1 MSTSLN
7 STTNQQRDSDICVT
21 GTPSLSGTRTVAL
34 SQSDKSSLK
43 ITVTFG
49 GDSNR
54 KSPCEVSESEK
65 EIKSP
70 RDKAVT
76 KDTEETEKEN
86 GIQEHA
92 SEIEKQIASPRSK
105 SSCEDHVDAATAAS
119 SEQENEQSA
128 PQLEQILEKS
138 NLSNE
143 DRGNVA
149 HKLNNSHQQ
158 ADGSVSNH
166 KTSNNESTNAGKM
179 ITVTKPTTQS
189 KRYSSSVSDMEINRG
204 SMTESPSA
212 NIFGNRVN
220 SLSMTPLSE
229 LEQESEAK
237 AAQGIDNDKG
247 KNNSLLVSDI
257 STRSIG
263 NESEISECCS
273 SRGIISTETSV
284 IESGAEDRISSA
296 NTSHNKSSLRDSKHN
311 ISATNANNN
320 TSQCHTPKEE
330 GKTVAKALP
339 QQVQRILDEHDQNLS
354 FNQSL
359 SELDELADVEATSTP
374 AAGKS
379 KTIKVVNTLRLV
391 VVIVHSYLY
400 WGF

>member
-21 GTPSLSGTRTVAL
+21 GNLSLSGTRTVAL

-76 KDTEETEKEN
+76 NDIKEGEKEN
-86 GIQEHA
+86 VIQEHV

-105 SSCEDHVDAATAAS
+105 SSYEDHDNVNAATVAS

-138 NLSNE
+138 NMSNE

-166 KTSNNESTNAGKM
+166 KTGNNKSTNAAKM

-237 AAQGIDNDKG
+237 ATQGIDNDKG
-247 KNNSLLVSDI
+247 KNSSLLVSDI

-263 NESEISECCS
+263 NESEISEYCS

-296 NTSHNKSSLRDSKHN
+296 NTNHSKSSLRDSKHN
-311 ISATNANNN
+311 LSATNANNS

-330 GKTVAKALP
+330 GKTVAKVLP

-354 FNQSL
+354 LNQSL

-400 WGF
+400 